1 MINVV
6 SQYLVKL
13 DKKAGDGSVNEGP
26 ADPHGRQWELTLT
39 NGFLI
44 GHCGT
49 GSPRTGTH
57 TQINKHEQN

>member
-13 DKKAGDGSVNEGP
+13 DTKAGDGSVNEGP
-26 ADPHGRQWELTLT
+26 ADPHGRQREPTLT

-44 GHCGT
+44 GTLWHRLT
-49 GSPRTGTH
+49 PHRH
-57 TQINKHEQN
+57 TYTNK